1 MKDIRIKEVTD
12 KIIKTYKTDFLIKII
27 VDDELTTGTVWVDK
41 DLECICNKMNTFVF
55 NRNDVK
61 FVKALKADTNY
72 SYLNEILDDLTQN
85 KHIDD
90 LTIEGRKSLEITIRE
105 MMLEYR
111 NRYKVKF
118 NNMKFY
124 SLLEVNREEYE

>member
-72 SYLNEILDDLTQN
+72 SYLNEILDDLT
-85 KHIDD
+85 
-90 LTIEGRKSLEITIRE
+90 IEGRKSLEITIRE